1 MGNVSDYTFD
11 GLRNWFI
18 SN

>member
-18 SN
+18 